1 MNKKKIIAEQIWSI
15 LAILVPTLLYIGY
28 AVTKVYLWRFLITAF
43 LLALVL
49 TYLLKASIGTS
60 GIWKEYGA
68 IPLAFLFSII
78 GDFFLHLKGTSL
90 QALCPSLP
98 SFLTTFILGV
108 AFFFLAHCS
117 YIVFFL
123 KHGKVNWFIMWTLVG
138 LMAIYSATML
148 MPSIKDK
155 AISIA
160 VILYILISCLSVSC
174 AAGMKMDKGIKYL
187 MVAGISSLLFS
198 DYLISQHN
206 FLHVNFGYFLM
217 LPTYYLSQVLISI
230 ALFTILLGK
239 TRNRCSQ

>member
-1 MNKKKIIAEQIWSI
+1 MNKKIIITEQLWGI
-15 LAILVPTLLYIGY
+15 LAIIIPTLLYIGY
-28 AVTKVYLWRFLITAF
+28 AVTKVYLWRFLITAI

-49 TYLLKASIGTS
+49 SYLVKVGTGMS
-60 GIWKEYGA
+60 GIWKEFGA

-123 KHGKVNWFIMWTLVG
+123 KHGKVNWLIMWTLIG
-138 LMAIYSATML
+138 LMAIYSATIL
-148 MPSIKDK
+148 MRGIEDN
-155 AISIA
+155 AIRIA
-160 VILYILISCLSVSC
+160 IILYIIISCLSVSC
-174 AAGMKMDKGIKYL
+174 AAGMKIDKGMKYL

-230 ALFTILLGK
+230 ALF
-239 TRNRCSQ
+239 RR

>member
-1 MNKKKIIAEQIWSI
+1 MNKKIIITEQLWGI
-15 LAILVPTLLYIGY
+15 LAIIIPTLLYIGY
-28 AVTKVYLWRFLITAF
+28 AVTRVYLWRFLLTAF
-43 LLALVL
+43 LLASVL
-49 TYLLKASIGTS
+49 AYLIKTGSGKS
-60 GIWKEYGA
+60 GIWKEFGA

-90 QALCPSLP
+90 QALGLALP
-98 SFLTTFILGV
+98 SFLTTFISGV

-123 KHGKVNWFIMWTLVG
+123 KHGKVNWLIMWTLIG
-138 LMAIYSATML
+138 LMAIYSATIL
-148 MPSIKDK
+148 MRGIEDN
-155 AISIA
+155 AIRISI
-160 VILYILISCLSVSC
+160 ILYIIISCLSVSC
-174 AAGMKMDKGIKYL
+174 AAGMKIDKGMKYL

-230 ALFTILLGK
+230 AIFK
-239 TRNRCSQ
+239 R